1 LEGWITYDL
10 SKIRSDV
17 ENFSSAMNKE
27 YYLNN
32 AGLKDEFN
40 TSAIYERYE
49 YLFNKQIILET
60 KDRRKHASDEDKRKL
75 RYLQA
80 FFLEYRLNMVVKELK
95 DKAETMQAKG
105 TIKPDSEEIPFRLA
119 QINMINEP
127 DREKREKLYRA
138 RNEFIDKVNVPLL
151 ERMRRLHAA
160 SKELGYES
168 YTALFRDAKEIDLE
182 ALEKTMQ
189 AFINRTESIYPKR
202 MNEMLLQ
209 EIGVSLEEAEKHDVS
224 FFFRAREFDKYFK
237 KASMLKTLK
246 KTLANMG
253 IRLEAQENIHVDIEE
268 RPKKSPRAFCAPI
281 KMPEDIKLVLMPHGG
296 HDDYAT
302 LFHEAG
308 HAEHFASVNPDL
320 PVEYKWLGDN
330 SVTES
335 YAFLLEYLL
344 ADENWLRQNIRI
356 DKAEEY
362 LRFLALYKLLFLRSY
377 GAKLSYEIRLHANDL
392 KGMDEVHKRI
402 CEKVLKYRH
411 PANHYLI
418 TVDDAFYSAQYLQA
432 WIFEAQLKQ
441 FLRKEY
447 GEEWF
452 STQEAG
458 KYLMSLWA
466 NGQKYNVAELAKM
479 LGHPGLTIEPLTVSL
494 LKLLQ

>member
-1 LEGWITYDL
+1 
-10 SKIRSDV
+10 
-17 ENFSSAMNKE
+17 MNKE

-49 YLFNKQIILET
+49 CLFDKQLIIET
-60 KDRRKHASDEDKRKL
+60 RGRREHASDEDRRKL

-80 FFLEYRLNMVVKELK
+80 FFLEYHLGMVVKELT
-95 DKAETMQAKG
+95 DKTETMQAKG
-105 TIKPDSEEIPFRLA
+105 IIKPNGEEIPFRLA
-119 QINMINEP
+119 QTRMINEP
-127 DREKREKLYRA
+127 DREKREKLYRS
-138 RNEFIDKVNVPLL
+138 RNNFIDKVNVPLL
-151 ERMRRLHAA
+151 ERMRKLHAA
-160 SKELGYES
+160 PKEFGYEN
-168 YTALFRDAKEIDLE
+168 YTALFRDAKEIDLQ
-182 ALEKTMQ
+182 ALEETMRD
-189 AFINRTESIYPKR
+189 FINQTESIYTRR
-202 MNEMLLQ
+202 MNEKLQ
-209 EIGVSLEEAEKHDVS
+209 EEIGVSLEEAEKHDVS

-237 KASMLKTLK
+237 KANMLKTLK

-253 IRLEAQENIHVDIEE
+253 IQLEAQENIQVDIEE

-281 KMPEDIKLVLMPHGG
+281 KVPEDIKLVLMPHGG

-308 HAEHFASVNPDL
+308 HAEHFAFVNPDL

-344 ADENWLRQNIRI
+344 TDENWLRQNIRI
-356 DKAEEY
+356 DRAEEY
-362 LRFLALYKLLFLRSY
+362 LRFLGLYKLLYLRSY
-377 GAKLSYEIRLHANDL
+377 GAKLSYEVRLHANDL
-392 KGMDEVHKRI
+392 KGIDEVYKRI

-418 TVDDAFYSAQYLQA
+418 TVDDAFYCAQYLQA

-441 FLRKEY
+441 FLQKEY

-452 STQEAG
+452 NTHEAG
-458 KYLMSLWA
+458 KYLMGLWA
-466 NGQKYNVAELAKM
+466 NGQKYNVAELARM
-479 LGHPGLTIEPLTVSL
+479 LGQAGLTIEPLTISL